1 MRRERLFLSI
11 FLLSAAVG
19 FSLLGT
25 ASAQVT
31 TAAIHGTVTDASG
44 AVVPSAKVTAHNN
57 ATGIDTVA
65 TSNASGYYTL
75 PALQVGG
82 PYVITIEAQG
92 FQKFESTGIMLT
104 VNANVELN
112 AKMAVGAALQTVT
125 VSASSVQVETA
136 NTQLEQVVPESQIE
150 DLPML
155 GRDAASLERLAPGVV
170 ESSDRFGS
178 YSANGS
184 QTTSNSYMVDGIDNN
199 DGPLQDEGLTIN
211 PDALAEENII
221 TSTLNPEFSR
231 NGGAVVNQI
240 IKSGTNTIHGS
251 GFEYYRDTFLNNAN
265 YFSTV
270 PDPNVPSGFL
280 KPRPPFHQNLYG
292 GTLGGPILKD
302 KFFGF
307 LAYQGFRNVTGQ
319 TTQTPVFQSG
329 ILPTSSSPGG
339 NFSNESNIATGG
351 TDEVAGLASKLIP
364 FDITTGSGTV
374 CGPGTAAPAWAYI
387 PAVAATSSTPA
398 QPAVNGC
405 FTAGQPVQIAASSF
419 SSIAAKLAEEYV
431 PPGNAGSTAAPYYDF
446 DTANTGAGDQGI
458 LRADYHLSDKDSMYA
473 TGIFQS
479 SPSTATLGFGGSD
492 LPGFGTIQA
501 EHFKLFSA
509 SETHS
514 FNSNNMNELRAAYYR
529 FNFAAVEPAHVV
541 APSSLGFD
549 IYPNNPASGVPF
561 MSLSGLFDLGFTRE
575 GPQPRIDTN
584 LTAGDSYTRLLQNHT
599 LKFGASIEQFL
610 VKNPYSADNSG
621 SFSYG
626 GTGQYSSGDPG
637 IDFLLGI
644 PDFYQQTS
652 DGFTDTRAWEYYA
665 FAQDSW
671 RATPDL
677 TINYGIAWDVESPNI
692 NDQFNGE
699 GITCF
704 AIGNQVSTVFPGGF
718 AGLLFPGDPGCNK
731 QGSATTKWDHFGPRL
746 GFAWS
751 PGSGPAKLIGT
762 PGSHQLAIRLGFG
775 LYYNRDQEE
784 GQLQNLGDTPNFKN
798 SFGAADFQ
806 GSPGFQNPFADVA
819 GNGSEKSPF
828 PYTPPA
834 PGSQLNWA
842 EYTGQD
848 TSSISRDYSVPYIY
862 NFNLN
867 IQRQLTPS
875 TILQVGYVGS
885 VGHKLATAY
894 EADPVTEAGHT
905 ACLANPECVNYIQF
919 VHPLFPQYTAQP
931 VVFDGSPAY
940 FSMGQLGTNG
950 ASNYNALEIS
960 LNQNPWHGLYFTM
973 AYTYSHALD
982 NSSGLESSGFNGGGL
997 NIYPGYQHLSYG
1009 ASDYDARQRFVT
1021 AYDYRIPLF
1030 AKMND
1035 QPIVKEVLG
1044 DWHFAGLTVLQS
1056 GFPVTLTDFLFQ
1068 SGYCDEYSYYACPD
1082 VPETSSFSIKK
1093 YNPRSLNSNGLN
1105 QGFDPT
1111 PFSSYTLG
1119 QFGNVSRG
1127 LIHGPG
1133 FNYTDLSL
1141 FKNIPIGNET
1151 ARSVQLMIQ
1160 ASNAFNHT
1168 NFANPDGSLTSGPY
1182 FGTISS
1188 VIESADYNG
1197 DPQPARVVQL
1207 VGRFTF

>member
-1 MRRERLFLSI
+1 MRRERLGISILLFITAAFLSLGSI
-11 FLLSAAVG
+11 A
-19 FSLLGT
+19 FS
-25 ASAQVT
+25 QVT

-44 AVVPSAKVTAHNN
+44 AVVPNATVTALNN
-57 ATGIDTVA
+57 ATGIA
-65 TSNASGYYTL
+65 TTATTNASGYYTL
-75 PALQVGG
+75 AALQVGG
-82 PYVITIEAQG
+82 PYTIKIVASG
-92 FQKFESTGIMLT
+92 FQNFQSTGFMLT
-104 VNANVELN
+104 VNANVEVS
-112 AKMAVGAALQTVT
+112 AKMIVGAALQTVT

-136 NTQLEQVVPESQIE
+136 NTQLEQVVPESDIE

-184 QTTSNSYMVDGIDNN
+184 QTTSNSYMLDGIDNN
-199 DGPLQDEGLTIN
+199 DGPLQDEGLVIN

-221 TSTLNPEFSR
+221 TSTLNPEFAR
-231 NGGAVVNQI
+231 NGGAVVNQV
-240 IKSGTNTIHGS
+240 IKTGTNSFHGS
-251 GFEYYRDTFLNNAN
+251 GFEFYRDTFLNNGN
-265 YFSTV
+265 YFSK
-270 PDPNVPSGFL
+270 S
-280 KPRPPFHQNLYG
+280 RPPFHQNLYG
-292 GTLGGPILKD
+292 GTVGGPILKD
-302 KFFGF
+302 KLFGF
-307 LAYQGFRNVTGQ
+307 IAYQGFRNRTGQ
-319 TTQTPVFQSG
+319 TTQTPVFQNG
-329 ILPTSSSPGG
+329 ILPSSTSPGG
-339 NFSNESNIATGG
+339 VFTNENNIATSGPDG
-351 TDEVAGLASKLIP
+351 TTGLAPSLIP
-364 FDITTGSGTV
+364 FDITTGPGAAMPGVT
-374 CGPGTAAPAWAYI
+374 CGPGTAYPAWNYI
-387 PAVAATSSTPA
+387 PAVPATSTTPA
-398 QPAVNGC
+398 QPAVPGC
-405 FTAGQPVQIAASSF
+405 FATGTPVDIAPSSF
-419 SSIAAKLAEEYV
+419 NSIAAKLAEEYV
-431 PPGNAGSTAAPYYDF
+431 PPGNTGSALAPYYNF
-446 DTANTGAGDQGI
+446 NTADTGAADQGI

-479 SPSTATLGFGGSD
+479 SPSTATLGFGGSN

-509 SETHS
+509 EEQHS
-514 FNSNNMNELRAAYYR
+514 FNPNNLNELRAAYYR

-584 LTAGDSYTRLLQNHT
+584 LTADDSYTRLLQNHT
-599 LKFGASIEQFL
+599 LKFGASVEQFL
-610 VKNPYSADNSG
+610 VRNPYSADNSG
-621 SFSYG
+621 SFSYN
-626 GTGQYSSGDPG
+626 GTGTYSSGDPG

-644 PDFYQQTS
+644 PDTYQQTS

-665 FAQDSW
+665 YAQDSW

-677 TINYGIAWDVESPNI
+677 TINYGAAWDVETPNT

-704 AIGNQVSTVFPGGF
+704 LIGNQVSKVFPGGF

-751 PGSGPAKLIGT
+751 PSNGPSALIGQS
-762 PGSHQLAIRLGFG
+762 GSHQLSIRLGFG

-798 SFGAADFQ
+798 SFGAGDFG
-806 GSPGFQNPFADVA
+806 GSPGFANPFADVA

-828 PYTPPA
+828 PYAPPA
-834 PGSQLNWA
+834 PGSALDWA

-848 TSSISRDYSVPYIY
+848 TSSISPNYAVPYIY

-867 IQRQLTPS
+867 IQRQLTPT

-885 VGHKLATAY
+885 VGRKLATAY
-894 EADPVTEAGHT
+894 EGDPITQAGHA
-905 ACLANPECVNYIQF
+905 ACLANPECVANISF

-931 VVFDGSPAY
+931 VVFDGSTAY

-950 ASNYNALEIS
+950 VSNYSALEVLLS
-960 LNQNPWHGLYFTM
+960 QNPWHGLYFTA

-997 NIYPGYQHLSYG
+997 NQYPGYQHLSYG
-1009 ASDYDARQRFVT
+1009 DSDYDARQRFVT
-1021 AYDYRIPLF
+1021 AYDYKIPLLQ
-1030 AKMND
+1030 AMN
-1035 QPIVKEVLG
+1035 QQRIVNGVLG
-1044 DWHFAGLTVLQS
+1044 NWHFAGLSIFQS
-1056 GFPVTLTDFLFQ
+1056 GFPVTLTDFIFQ

-1082 VPETSSFSIKK
+1082 VPETSSFHIQK
-1093 YNPRSLNSNGLN
+1093 YNPRSLNSAGLN
-1105 QGFDPT
+1105 QGFNPSA
-1111 PFSSYTLG
+1111 FSNYATG
-1119 QFGNVSRG
+1119 TFGNVSRG

-1133 FNYTDLSL
+1133 FNYSDLSL
-1141 FKNIPIGNET
+1141 FKSIPIGSENVR
-1151 ARSVQLMIQ
+1151 AVQLMIQ
-1160 ASNAFNHT
+1160 ASNAFNHP
-1168 NFANPDGSLTSGPY
+1168 NFANPDGSFTAGPY

-1188 VIESADYNG
+1188 VDQSADYNG
-1197 DPQPARVVQL
+1197 DPQPGRVVQL